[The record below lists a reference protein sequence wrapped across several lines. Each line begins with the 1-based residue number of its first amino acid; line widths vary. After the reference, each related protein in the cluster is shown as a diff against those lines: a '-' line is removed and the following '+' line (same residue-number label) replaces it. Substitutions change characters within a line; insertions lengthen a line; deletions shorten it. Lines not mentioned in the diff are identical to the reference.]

1 LTPASVLA
9 SLEKGPRLRGDITWE
24 EALLTAWDGRW
35 MWPKLLLP
43 NSLDRTIDVKQTLLF
58 IPALLLS
65 MSLMSAR
72 PVKAMDSAE
81 YGEFQK
87 LMLTPLDQLTEKAD
101 KILSAKYERPDDSSA
116 SQDYMGYSGL
126 PIFVL
131 SSISSYVGYRI
142 ATVKP
147 QLLAHYECYAAC
159 GNQKPR
165 NLLEC
170 FLKAGKPGAYVDVAA
185 SCPVCYGEA
194 ISIFLWD
201 EMGASMGEIIGG
213 LRFLYDPSTREA
225 PPL

>member
-1 LTPASVLA
+1 MP
-9 SLEKGPRLRGDITWE
+9 
-24 EALLTAWDGRW
+24 
-35 MWPKLLLP
+35 
-43 NSLDRTIDVKQTLLF
+43 
-58 IPALLLS
+58 
-65 MSLMSAR
+65 AR
-72 PVKAMDSAE
+72 PVKAMDSGD

-101 KILSAKYERPDDSSA
+101 KILSTKYERPADPST
-116 SQDYMGYSGL
+116 SQEYMGYSGL

-142 ATVKP
+142 AAVKP
-147 QLLAHYECYAAC
+147 HLLARYECYSPC
-159 GNQKPR
+159 GDQRSR

-170 FLKAGKPGAYVDVAA
+170 FLKDGKPGAYIDLAA

-201 EMGASMGEIIGG
+201 EIGVPQGQIIGG
-213 LRFLYDPSTREA
+213 LRFLYDPSLREG